1 MKKLF
6 SLLVV
11 STILFSTTS
20 TFAYATDVQHE
31 PIKSSYAIEFEDST
45 LDGATILSEETSVED
60 GRLITV
66 TRYMTKDGLLVIDTF
81 ERSAIMLLSDN
92 GTDSA
97 TRTRDLGRYGKV
109 TVTGNFQWY
118 TDKSAG
124 IPGVGVAYVRCT
136 SMSASHTVPTGYTR
150 DVWEKKYQSEYQ
162 AFETAYAQVS
172 YKIYETKAPM
182 YEISGTVKITCS
194 DDGTISDN
202 A

>member
-1 MKKLF
+1 M
-6 SLLVV
+6 VV
-11 STILFSTTS
+11 STILLSIAS
-20 TFAYATDVQHE
+20 PFAIAADVQNE
-31 PIKSSYAIEFEDST
+31 PTNSLYSIEFEDST
-45 LDGATILSEETSVED
+45 LDGATILSEETTIEN

-66 TRYMTKDGLLVIDTF
+66 TRYMTKEGLLVVDTF
-81 ERSAIMLLSDN
+81 ERNAIALLSSE

-109 TVTGNFQWY
+109 TVTGNFEWY

-124 IPGVGVAYVRCT
+124 IPGIGIAYVRCT

-150 DVWEKKYQSEYQ
+150 DVWEKTYQSEYQ
-162 AFETAYAQVS
+162 AFGTAYAQVS

-182 YEISGTVKITCS
+182 YEMSGTVKITCS
-194 DDGTISDN
+194 DNGTISDN

>member
-1 MKKLF
+1 M
-6 SLLVV
+6 VV
-11 STILFSTTS
+11 STILLSIPS
-20 TFAYATDVQHE
+20 PFAIAADVQNE
-31 PIKSSYAIEFEDST
+31 PANSLYSIEFEDST
-45 LDGATILSEETSVED
+45 LDGATILSEETTIEN

-66 TRYMTKDGLLVIDTF
+66 TRYMTKEGLLVVDTF
-81 ERSAIMLLSDN
+81 ERNAIALLSSE

-109 TVTGNFQWY
+109 TVTGNFEWY

-124 IPGVGVAYVRCT
+124 IPGIGIAYVRCT

-150 DVWEKKYQSEYQ
+150 DVWEKTYQSEYQ
-162 AFETAYAQVS
+162 AFGTAYAQVS

-182 YEISGTVKITCS
+182 LEVSGTVKITCS
-194 DDGTISDN
+194 DNGTISDN